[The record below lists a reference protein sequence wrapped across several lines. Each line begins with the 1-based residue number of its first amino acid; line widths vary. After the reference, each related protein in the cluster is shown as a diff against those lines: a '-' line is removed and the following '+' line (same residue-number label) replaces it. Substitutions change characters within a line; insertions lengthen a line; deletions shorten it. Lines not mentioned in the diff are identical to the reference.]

1 MEEIIML
8 LNEAIKIRI
17 ENLIVQKD
25 ISSKYE
31 LSCKAGLNP
40 SLINDFF
47 TNRTSYPRIDTLYL
61 ICEGMNIS
69 LEEFFNDPIFNIENI
84 TIKDT

>member
-1 MEEIIML
+1 ML

-17 ENLIVQKD
+17 EYFIKQKGLL
-25 ISSKYE
+25 SKYD

-47 TNRTSYPRIDTLYL
+47 SSRTLYPRIDTLYL
-61 ICEGMNIS
+61 ICEGLDVS

-84 TIKDT
+84 ALQENKK